1 MYDGH
6 IYCEEYS
13 DLKDIV
19 ADLANGYGEDVD
31 IEELSAHIQE
41 LWEDGKM
48 SSTQYDDLM
57 RYIQD
62 MGE

>member
-19 ADLANGYGEDVD
+19 VDLANGYGEDVD

-62 MGE
+62 ME

>member
-19 ADLANGYGEDVD
+19 ADLASGYGDVD

-41 LWEDGKM
+41 LWEEGKM
-48 SSTQYDDLM
+48 PSTQYDELM

-62 MGE
+62 ME